1 MPWPLCVR
9 PFVLTLACAPFVVFS
24 YGFVTTHSRL
34 ITSCFAFCVYALHCV
49 RPCSCVSVQKRAEA
63 MGAVV
68 QDLKSKVEKIMQG
81 EMDEWALCQVLAKF

>member
-1 MPWPLCVR
+1 
-9 PFVLTLACAPFVVFS
+9 
-24 YGFVTTHSRL
+24 
-34 ITSCFAFCVYALHCV
+34 
-49 RPCSCVSVQKRAEA
+49 